1 MTQSHPGEDIGEYH
15 GPVNQSFQ
23 PAVAELVKLP
33 VQENFHQEEIEDDID
48 DIEDLTR
55 HEGHGVL
62 EVTPAVVVLH
72 DELGYVLHHDLSL
85 LQDLGSVLGIAAGGF
100 R

>member
-1 MTQSHPGEDIGEYH
+1 MTQSHPGEDIREFL

-23 PAVAELVKLP
+23 PAVAELVELP
-33 VQENFHQEEIEDDID
+33 VQEYFHQEEVEDDVD

-62 EVTPAVVVLH
+62 EVTPAVVVVH
-72 DELGYVLHHDLSL
+72 NELGYVLHHDLSL
-85 LQDLGSVLGIAAGGF
+85 LQDLGFVLGISAGF
-100 R
+100 S